1 MQLVEIRD
9 LDGPNQFLLQPA
21 IKLAFVVTP
30 DDRTPDAIA
39 ALGARLEPLGVDTD
53 DREEGDWPIG
63 ELLIAA
69 ASLLHERSGR
79 PEPEL
84 TWVPLETEHQM
95 ALAFGWEHR
104 RFGLEVG
111 RVLAAVAT
119 GEPLDLQPALDRLRQ
134 LLTTTEPDDRPWLL
148 RDADRTR
155 PLVGI
160 TGTNGKTTTTRMIAH
175 VLRGAGRRVGWATT
189 AGVYIDGEL
198 VLDGDYT
205 GPQGAWRVFDEPG
218 LDAAILET
226 ARGGILLRGLAYE
239 SNDVSV
245 FTNVSP
251 DHLGLHGV
259 ETEDGLARVKSVVVR
274 VTRPGGY
281 AVLNADDPRVRGAAS
296 GLHASVFWVSQD
308 PENPTVLAH
317 LRTGGRALLVRDGV
331 VIEARGAHE
340 HPVIETAAVP
350 VTFGGA
356 ARHMV
361 ENTLCAIA
369 ASLALGLG
377 REEIAAALRGF
388 GSDPAHN
395 AGRLHLYQVAG
406 ATVILDYAHNVVG
419 LAHLLALAARYRG
432 EAGRLI
438 AIIGTAGDR
447 TDAILREM
455 GRLAAAASDLVL
467 VKETERYL
475 RGRASAAEMSAAFAA
490 GIRAAGETPFQ
501 IIGTELAALERGLR
515 ELRPGDVI
523 AMMCIEEGTA
533 ARDLVAALAAPAA
546 ASPPPP

>member
-21 IKLAFVVTP
+21 IKVAFVATA
-30 DDRTPDAIA
+30 DDRSPDAIA

-53 DREEGDWPIG
+53 DRESGDWPIG
-63 ELLIAA
+63 ELLMAA
-69 ASLLHERSGR
+69 AILLHERSGL

-84 TWVPLETEHQM
+84 TWTPLETTDHV

-119 GEPLDLQPALDRLRQ
+119 GEPLDLHPTLDRLGE
-134 LLTTTEPDDRPWLL
+134 LLATTEADDRPRLL

-155 PLVGI
+155 PLIGV
-160 TGTNGKTTTTRMIAH
+160 TGTNGKTTTTRLIAH
-175 VLRGAGRRVGWATT
+175 MLRSTGRHVGWATT

-198 VLDGDYT
+198 VLEGDYT
-205 GPQGAWRVFDEPG
+205 GPQGAWRVFDEPKV
-218 LDAAILET
+218 DAAILET

-251 DHLGLHGV
+251 DHLGLHGI
-259 ETEDGLARVKSVVVR
+259 ETEDGLAQVKSVVVR
-274 VTRPGGY
+274 VTRSGGY

-296 GLHASVFWVSQD
+296 GLHASVFWITQE

-331 VIEARGAHE
+331 MIEARGSRE
-340 HPVIETAAVP
+340 HPLLEVTAVP
-350 VTFGGA
+350 ITFGGT

-361 ENTLCAIA
+361 ENTLCAA
-369 ASLALGLG
+369 AACLALGLPPA
-377 REEIAAALRGF
+377 EIVAALTSF
-388 GSDPAHN
+388 GTDPDHN
-395 AGRLHLYQVAG
+395 AGRLHRYEVNG

-419 LAHLLALAARYRG
+419 LTHLLELAARYRTG
-432 EAGRLI
+432 TGRLI

-447 TDAILREM
+447 TDEVLREM
-455 GRLAAAASDLVL
+455 GRVAATASDLVL
-467 VKETERYL
+467 VKETHRYL
-475 RGRASAAEMSAAFAA
+475 RGRASPAEMNAAFVDGIVAA
-490 GIRAAGETPFQ
+490 GDTPYE
-501 IIGTELAALERGLR
+501 IIESELGALERALHD
-515 ELRPGDVI
+515 LHPGDVI
-523 AMMCIEEGTA
+523 AMMCIEESVA
-533 ARDLVAALAAPAA
+533 ARDLVSGL
-546 ASPPPP
+546 ASPKPA